1 MIKITKENDV
11 IKITGHAIPTV
22 CAAIS
27 SSMYTSI
34 NAILKYDEN
43 CIDYI
48 DDEELDMV
56 TITIKKH
63 DRIIDLLVDNM
74 FKSFGDIREDFE
86 SEVNINIIR

>member
-11 IKITGHAIPTV
+11 IKITGHAIPTI

-27 SSMYTSI
+27 SSMYTSV
-34 NAILKYDEN
+34 NAMLKYDET

-74 FKSFGDIREDFE
+74 FKSFKDIREDAE
-86 SEVNINIIR
+86 KEVMIDTIR

>member
-1 MIKITKENDV
+1 MIKIKREKDIVT
-11 IKITGHAIPTV
+11 ITGHAIPTI

-48 DDEELDMV
+48 DDQELC
-56 TITIKKH
+56 TI
-63 DRIIDLLVDNM
+63 D
-74 FKSFGDIREDFE
+74 
-86 SEVNINIIR
+86 